1 MIKSSRIKSSRF
13 SFSLVSAIFI
23 FMLGFALVSGFAPA
37 ALGQSSVNGRAGSDS
52 IVLSQTLPGLL
63 VLGPHADLRDSKRR
77 DRDACV
83 ASSRGQ
89 ATSSNCAAVPEG
101 GTALAYLSLVAL
113 GCLAAGIFTMRRQA
127 RLRETK

>member
-1 MIKSSRIKSSRF
+1 MIKPFRINPSRF
-13 SFSLVSAIFI
+13 SFSLVSASFI
-23 FMLGFALVSGFAPA
+23 LMFGFALISAFAPA
-37 ALGQSSVNGRAGSDS
+37 ALGQSMVNGRAGNGS
-52 IVLSQTLPGLL
+52 IVLSQTLPGPGLL
-63 VLGPHADLRDSKRR
+63 VLGPRADLRDSKHR

-83 ASSRGQ
+83 ASSR
-89 ATSSNCAAVPEG
+89 ATTSNCAAVPEG